1 MSCSLL
7 IDGAENVIFA
17 CYLFKKIKNGF
28 SGEIRNNQTETKH
41 GRTVGPVNATAP
53 GFRGVQVMTS
63 HQFSTA
69 HSVSCTETFF
79 VVVFYCREELE
90 EEEYE
95 ETKKETLEQLS
106 EFNES
111 LKKLMSGNMTL
122 VDELGGMQLV
132 RN

>member
-69 HSVSCTETFF
+69 HSISCTEFFF
-79 VVVFYCREELE
+79 VLFFIAE
-90 EEEYE
+90 
-95 ETKKETLEQLS
+95 K
-106 EFNES
+106 S
-111 LKKLMSGNMTL
+111 LKKRNMKKPKK
-122 VDELGGMQLV
+122 
-132 RN
+132 RH

>member
-17 CYLFKKIKNGF
+17 CYLFEKIKNGF

-63 HQFSTA
+63 HQFSIQHIQFHA
-69 HSVSCTETFF
+69 QN
-79 VVVFYCREELE
+79 
-90 EEEYE
+90 
-95 ETKKETLEQLS
+95 KKEDFFIAEK
-106 EFNES
+106 S
-111 LKKLMSGNMTL
+111 LKKRNMKKPKK
-122 VDELGGMQLV
+122 
-132 RN
+132 RH

>member
-69 HSVSCTETFF
+69 HSVSCTEFF
-79 VVVFYCREELE
+79 LFCFLLQR
-90 EEEYE
+90 
-95 ETKKETLEQLS
+95 
-106 EFNES
+106 
-111 LKKLMSGNMTL
+111 
-122 VDELGGMQLV
+122 
-132 RN
+132 RA